1 MKRTWYGPML
11 LALVLA
17 GSVGGASPVA
27 QQSPVGQQSNDDWC
41 RGENWGSNREGV
53 CEVREY
59 SLLAGA
65 ASLDVNA
72 EPNGG
77 IQVQGA
83 QRGDIFVRAKV
94 VAVASTE
101 QRAREIASGVRIDAA
116 PDKVSADGPTGLERN
131 EHWSV
136 SYRLEVPTN
145 SSLSLRSTNGGIS
158 IHDVE
163 GKIEFRTVNGGVT
176 LSRLGGDV
184 KGRTSNGGVTVDLD
198 GATWNGAGLDVETSN
213 GGVKLSIPAQYS
225 ARLDAGTVNGGFNI
239 DFPVNVQGRI
249 DRQIMAD
256 IGSGGPLIRVRTN
269 NGGVR
274 VTRK

>member
-1 MKRTWYGPML
+1 
-11 LALVLA
+11 
-17 GSVGGASPVA
+17 
-27 QQSPVGQQSNDDWC
+27 
-41 RGENWGSNREGV
+41 
-53 CEVREY
+53 
-59 SLLAGA
+59 
-65 ASLDVNA
+65 
-72 EPNGG
+72 
-77 IQVQGA
+77 
-83 QRGDIFVRAKV
+83 
-94 VAVASTE
+94 
-101 QRAREIASGVRIDAA
+101 
-116 PDKVSADGPTGLERN
+116 
-131 EHWSV
+131 
-136 SYRLEVPTN
+136 
-145 SSLSLRSTNGGIS
+145 
-158 IHDVE
+158 
-163 GKIEFRTVNGGVT
+163 VT

>member
-1 MKRTWYGPML
+1 

-27 QQSPVGQQSNDDWC
+27 QQSPQQSNDDWC

-136 SYRLEVPTN
+136 SYRLEVPNN

>member
-1 MKRTWYGPML
+1 MNRTRYGCL
-11 LALVLA
+11 IVFALILA
-17 GSVGGASPVA
+17 GSAGGVSPAA
-27 QQSPVGQQSNDDWC
+27 QQAVAGDDWC
-41 RGENWGSNREGV
+41 RGENWGRDREGV

-65 ASLDVNA
+65 ASVDVNA

-77 IQVQGA
+77 IQVQGG
-83 QRGDIFVRAKV
+83 QRGDILVRAKV
-94 VAVASTE
+94 VAVASSE
-101 QRAREIASGVRIDAA
+101 QRAREIASAVRIDAA
-116 PDKVSADGPTGLERN
+116 PDKVAAEGPSGLERN

-136 SYRLEVPTN
+136 SYRLEVPSH

-184 KGRTSNGGVTVDLD
+184 RGRTSNGGVTVDLD

-249 DRQIMAD
+249 DRQITAD